1 MRRGF
6 VVSGLVGLALGAA
19 IYFGAGA
26 VAARIPILVR
36 GGIGVAIVF
45 AILLLISLAE
55 MPMMLFGL
63 RQMARSP
70 STPRGMLIGT
80 YTIFVVFA
88 SVYASIFVLMTAE
101 FALGLA
107 LAALCIARFA
117 SGAWIK

>member
-1 MRRGF
+1 MRRSF
-6 VVSGLVGLALGAA
+6 VVSGLVGLALGAGV
-19 IYFGAGA
+19 YWGAGA

-36 GGIGVAIVF
+36 GGIGVALVF

-55 MPMMLFGL
+55 MPVMLFGL
-63 RQMARSP
+63 RQMARSA

-88 SVYASIFVLMTAE
+88 SVYASVFVLLTAE
-101 FALGLA
+101 FALGLT
-107 LAALCIARFA
+107 LAALCVARFA

>member
-1 MRRGF
+1 MRRDLI
-6 VVSGLVGLALGAA
+6 VVGLVGLFFGAA
-19 IYFGAGA
+19 VYFGAGT
-26 VAARIPILVR
+26 VATRIPTLVR
-36 GGIGVAIVF
+36 GSIGVAVVF

-70 STPRGMLIGT
+70 STSRVLLIGT

-88 SVYASIFVLMTAE
+88 SVYASVFVLLTAE

-107 LAALCIARFA
+107 LAALCVARFA

>member
-6 VVSGLVGLALGAA
+6 ILAGSIGLVLGAA
-19 IYFGAGA
+19 IYFGAGT
-26 VAARIPILVR
+26 VAARIPILVH
-36 GGIGVAIVF
+36 GGVGVAIVF

-70 STPRGMLIGT
+70 ATPRVFLVGT

-88 SVYASIFVLMTAE
+88 SVYASIFVLATAE

-107 LAALCIARFA
+107 LAALCVARFA